1 MSTYSGSDGIMAKSR
16 VSITIDGKMAKSI
29 ENYYREKV
37 KIAAEKGE
45 VIPKLSNIYEEIIER
60 GWESKSGAR
69 RK

>member
-1 MSTYSGSDGIMAKSR
+1 MAK
-16 VSITIDGKMAKSI
+16 AI

-37 KIAAEKGE
+37 KFAAEKGE

-60 GWESKSGAR
+60 GWELKAGSR

>member
-1 MSTYSGSDGIMAKSR
+1 MAKTR
-16 VSITIDGKMAKSI
+16 VSITIDAKIAKAI

-60 GWESKSGAR
+60 GWESKSGT
-69 RK
+69 RKK

>member
-1 MSTYSGSDGIMAKSR
+1 MTKSR
-16 VSITIDGKMAKSI
+16 ISITIDGKIAKAI

-60 GWESKSGAR
+60 GWDVKSAAR
-69 RK
+69 KK